1 MASFCRPAHRPG
13 HWHRPTVDQQ
23 LQLSRNL
30 GSVGFESLYTKVVSL
45 PAVHQMEDG
54 LAWLHSSTGLPW
66 WATIVLS
73 TASLRLL
80 LTLPAHITQQKVL
93 AKRVI
98 MSEDMNRD
106 ILPSLQAAMRQ
117 HIVIN
122 KWSQARAETNYK
134 KVGRKLQ
141 REMVLARNCGLSKL
155 FLPVFVQI
163 PVWVCCSVA
172 VRNLSTLRHTADRA
186 AARPVEEWFLQLSS
200 EGVGWCSNLAQP
212 DPYLILPVLVG
223 LSFAATVF
231 VSSHKLTTQLGEAG
245 TQSNTFSPKPVES
258 LQSRLSGKKVTL
270 LLYGV
275 SGLMVPLAAYQP
287 AAVALYWCCSGV
299 MGVLINLLLL
309 HPPARRLV
317 RIPWIAG
324 ERPRPFSHLRQRL
337 ASGSIL

>member
-1 MASFCRPAHRPG
+1 M
-13 HWHRPTVDQQ
+13 
-23 LQLSRNL
+23 
-30 GSVGFESLYTKVVSL
+30 
-45 PAVHQMEDG
+45 
-54 LAWLHSSTGLPW
+54 
-66 WATIVLS
+66 
-73 TASLRLL
+73 
-80 LTLPAHITQQKVL
+80 
-93 AKRVI
+93 
-98 MSEDMNRD
+98 
-106 ILPSLQAAMRQ
+106 
-117 HIVIN
+117 
-122 KWSQARAETNYK
+122 
-134 KVGRKLQ
+134 
-141 REMVLARNCGLSKL
+141 
-155 FLPVFVQI
+155 
-163 PVWVCCSVA
+163 
-172 VRNLSTLRHTADRA
+172 
-186 AARPVEEWFLQLSS
+186 
-200 EGVGWCSNLAQP
+200 GWCSNLAQP

-245 TQSNTFSPKPVES
+245 TQSNTFSPKVCSRLWRFPSRLNHIFLVLLRFSFILDCAQPVES

-287 AAVALYWCCSGV
+287 AAVALYWCCRYLVLAARTAGLYCDCVSGV